1 MHKGHFSLRNKTHG
15 SAQIFTGAH
24 GAAIAAMD
32 ETTGQICCR
41 ARSGSNA
48 PDIGVPIKL
57 ELTLTGLCI
66 RNNAALRCDDAET
79 DPRVEKFSAPG
90 LNARSM
96 VVVPVRDNGAVI
108 GVLAVFSA
116 APCAFT
122 VTHMAI
128 LRTMADQIARLIAKH
143 RPNKPQC
150 PGLHPTG
157 ATVFTLRLK
166 SQIANDCDRIK
177 SFHASQTP

>member
-1 MHKGHFSLRNKTHG
+1 MTGELNVLVQR
-15 SAQIFTGAH
+15 AQIFTGAH

-41 ARSGSNA
+41 ARSGSTA
-48 PDIGVPIKL
+48 PDIGVPVKL

-90 LNARSM
+90 LNARSI

-128 LRTMADQIARLIAKH
+128 LRTMADQIARLIVQR
-143 RPNKPQC
+143 RPNKQQE
-150 PGLHPTG
+150 PGLHPAGTPYP
-157 ATVFTLRLK
+157 AAVK
-166 SQIANDCDRIK
+166 IA
-177 SFHASQTP
+177 AG